1 MNRRR
6 GLGILFDAIEY
17 MFAGGCLLAMNFVFM
32 FLFGLLRNLPAIL
45 RAGREVL
52 REILI
57 LTYRL
62 YRPVITNA
70 QPVTQRR
77 LGIDIGRPPVR
88 VIAAGFLSLLI
99 MLGLD
104 LILRWRVSVFWSV
117 LAVLHGSAVGLIW
130 DGLERADGLRMGEDL
145 Q

>member
-1 MNRRR
+1 M
-6 GLGILFDAIEY
+6 GILSDALED
-17 MFAGGCLLAMNFVFM
+17 MFARGCLLAMNFVFM

-57 LTYRL
+57 LTYQL
-62 YRPVITNA
+62 YGPVIAIA
-70 QPVTQRR
+70 QPVAHRH
-77 LGIDIGRPPVR
+77 LGIDIGRPPMR
-88 VIAAGFLSLLI
+88 VIAAGILSVLI
-99 MLGLD
+99 MLGFD
-104 LILRWRVSVFWSV
+104 LILRWRVTVFWSA

-130 DGLERADGLRMGEDL
+130 DGLEQADGLRMGEDL

>member
-1 MNRRR
+1 M
-6 GLGILFDAIEY
+6 GVLLDAFEY

-70 QPVTQRR
+70 QPVTQRH
-77 LGIDIGRPPVR
+77 LGIDIGRPPMR
-88 VIAAGFLSLLI
+88 VIAAAFLSLLI
-99 MLGLD
+99 MLGFD
-104 LILRWRVSVFWSV
+104 LILRWRVSAFWSV